1 MDLFITCVPEQFIM
15 QHDVL
20 PSDRLIKFKFYLVD
34 LMLRLHVNEKVGVIE
49 NCIYEQIRRVLCV
62 VNFSCG
68 WFDKFVLENSSFA
81 FFQQNPAMDSFTK
94 EKIRC

>member
-1 MDLFITCVPEQFIM
+1 MNFFITSVSEQLIM

-20 PSDRLIKFKFYLVD
+20 PCDCLIEFKLYLID
-34 LMLRLHVNEKVGVIE
+34 LMLRLHVNKEVGVIE
-49 NCIYEQIRRVLCV
+49 NGVYEQIRRVLCV
-62 VNFSCG
+62 VYFSCG

-81 FFQQNPAMDSFTK
+81 FFQQNPTMDSFTQ